1 MTDAPPAANKPARVD
16 ELDGLRGLLALWVAV
31 SHMLA
36 WTGHWENPLPGR
48 LSGAWEVFV
57 SADPAVSTFIIL
69 SGFAISFLIHHRHQS
84 YVSFMRGRVFRIYPV
99 YLFCLAL
106 GIGTSFLVPSILA
119 AASWK
124 QTIYFEWLQMFSDW
138 EKSAFAKHVFWHL
151 TLLNGVLTKSYLPG
165 ANGTLLAPAW
175 SITLEWQ
182 YYLVAPFIAR
192 GVRSSIGLL
201 AIGAVAWLGVTYS
214 QPWQNTQLSF
224 MPSNLP
230 LFLIGIASYHLY
242 ARLSEGPEFKPL
254 TSIWAVVLILIG
266 ALASWHPV
274 ALTAW
279 AIGFGCIIV
288 KGNDPLARLLGR
300 VRGTLLHPA
309 LQWLGKI
316 SFPVYL
322 IHWPLIILILTAL
335 LKVKPDIGAKPAFLI
350 LLGAGIP
357 LVLVSAYV
365 IHRVIEKPFM
375 AFGKKFESRP
385 KKTPIA
391 DNTAVSGV
399 AGD

>member
-48 LSGAWEVFV
+48 LAGPWEVFV

-192 GVRSSIGLL
+192 GVRSSLGLL

-242 ARLSEGPEFKPL
+242 ARLSEGPQFKPL

-266 ALASWHPV
+266 VLASWHAV

-279 AIGFGCIIV
+279 AVGFGCIIV

-335 LKVKPDIGAKPAFLI
+335 LKVKPDIGAKPAFLV

-385 KKTPIA
+385 KKEPLA
-391 DNTAVSGV
+391 DNSVVSGV